1 MSPTV
6 LVIAFVIVGLVFG
19 RLLMRRFPAVTKAH
33 VFCAT
38 AAWIGG
44 VLIAGRP
51 GGSQFW
57 HYTGLTIAVVM
68 GSFLLLALLRRWNAT
83 EPGGAGPHRV

>member
-1 MSPTV
+1 MDQ
-6 LVIAFVIVGLVFG
+6 LIVIAFVVVGWVFG
-19 RLLMRRFPAVTKAH
+19 RLLMRRFPSVSKTQI
-33 VFCAT
+33 FCAI

-57 HYTGLTIAVVM
+57 HYTGMTIAVIT
-68 GSFLLLALLRRWNAT
+68 GTFLLFILLRRWDT
-83 EPGGAGPHRV
+83 PRTTGPA

>member
-6 LVIAFVIVGLVFG
+6 LVIAFVIVGFVCG
-19 RLLMRRFPAVTKAH
+19 RLLMRRFATVTKAQ

-57 HYTGLTIAVVM
+57 HYTGLTIAVIM
-68 GSFLLLALLRRWNAT
+68 GSFLLMVFLRRLDDPRPT
-83 EPGGAGPHRV
+83 GSV

>member
-1 MSPTV
+1 MDPTV
-6 LVIAFVIVGLVFG
+6 LVIVLIVVGMVSG
-19 RLLMRRFPAVTKAH
+19 RLLMRRFPTVSKAH
-33 VFCAT
+33 AFCAI

-57 HYTGLTIAVVM
+57 HYAGLTIAVVM
-68 GSFLLLALLRRWNAT
+68 GSFLMFVLLRRWND
-83 EPGGAGPHRV
+83 AGLTGTGRG

>member
-1 MSPTV
+1 MNPTV
-6 LVIAFVIVGLVFG
+6 FVLVFIIVGMVSG
-19 RLLMRRFPAVTKAH
+19 RLLMRRFPTVSKAQ

-38 AAWIGG
+38 AAWVGG

-68 GSFLLLALLRRWNAT
+68 GSFLLFALLRRWNT
-83 EPGGAGPHRV
+83 PRPTGSV

>member
-1 MSPTV
+1 MNPTV
-6 LVIAFVIVGLVFG
+6 LVIALIIVGMVSG
-19 RLLMRRFPAVTKAH
+19 RLLMRRFPSVSKAQ

-38 AAWIGG
+38 VAWIGG

-57 HYTGLTIAVVM
+57 EYTGLTIAVVM
-68 GSFLLLALLRRWNAT
+68 GSFLMFALLRRWNAT
-83 EPGGAGPHRV
+83 ERTNTSGA

>member
-1 MSPTV
+1 
-6 LVIAFVIVGLVFG
+6 VITLMVVGMVAGKLAL
-19 RLLMRRFPAVTKAH
+19 RYFPKVRKSQI
-33 VFCAT
+33 FCAT

-57 HYTGLTIAVVM
+57 HYTGLTIAVIM
-68 GSFLLLALLRRWNAT
+68 GTFLLMVFLRRLDAPRPT
-83 EPGGAGPHRV
+83 GSM

>member
-1 MSPTV
+1 MDSTV
-6 LVIAFVIVGLVFG
+6 LVIAFVMVGMVSG
-19 RLLMRRFPAVTKAH
+19 RLLMRRFPTVTKAQ

-38 AAWIGG
+38 VAWIGG

-68 GSFLLLALLRRWNAT
+68 GSFLLFALLRRWNA
-83 EPGGAGPHRV
+83 PGPTSAGHA